1 MKNKKNI
8 MMKVVRNSIT
18 KIAEKKAYS
27 NCIGFMYEPKK
38 PEKYSK
44 PYKKKSLVPTC
55 KLTLKKMRTKK
66 IICSLLTSVMVVCG
80 LNVGNVYATEID
92 QGHVDTKENISG
104 YETKI
109 EQSDLSEDDKE
120 WLMNNDMYKQE
131 YLKLTLEG
139 WELQNVEIE
148 NVEQAKSA
156 DRSERSTTVN
166 TTEGKVVV
174 TDYIQPTKSQTK
186 YNNKIYSDI
195 QGLKKYVSFGSSIIP
210 TKVAWVAT
218 TLFSLD
224 TSKYAVFFNN
234 GYQKM
239 EENATYH
246 IKSAYYKEGKNY
258 WLGYRASKMDV
269 AGVIS
274 YFYRD
279 SNKTPYAD
287 AYDYK
292 NSYKSLNYTTS
303 SDRLVALAKKY
314 YKSGAVDED
323 ITYGSTFYLN

>member
-18 KIAEKKAYS
+18 KIAEKKAYA

-186 YNNKIYSDI
+186 YNTINEQI
-195 QGLKKYVSFGSSIIP
+195 
-210 TKVAWVAT
+210 
-218 TLFSLD
+218 
-224 TSKYAVFFNN
+224 
-234 GYQKM
+234 
-239 EENATYH
+239 
-246 IKSAYYKEGKNY
+246 
-258 WLGYRASKMDV
+258 
-269 AGVIS
+269 
-274 YFYRD
+274 
-279 SNKTPYAD
+279 
-287 AYDYK
+287 
-292 NSYKSLNYTTS
+292 
-303 SDRLVALAKKY
+303 
-314 YKSGAVDED
+314 
-323 ITYGSTFYLN
+323 

>member
-1 MKNKKNI
+1 
-8 MMKVVRNSIT
+8 MKVVRNSIT
-18 KIAEKKAYS
+18 KIAEKKAYA

-80 LNVGNVYATEID
+80 LNVG
-92 QGHVDTKENISG
+92 
-104 YETKI
+104 
-109 EQSDLSEDDKE
+109 
-120 WLMNNDMYKQE
+120 
-131 YLKLTLEG
+131 
-139 WELQNVEIE
+139 NVEIE